1 MRFVGKQA
9 ICNLQFTIF
18 FFTEYTFCLQGG
30 NPVKKIVII
39 NRHDQASD
47 AQTVLRYFFYLSGSL
62 MQLEKNLN
70 CADIAPLTEENLY
83 RMTSKCKE
91 HNK

>member
-9 ICNLQFTIF
+9 IYLLNILFA
-18 FFTEYTFCLQGG
+18 YRVGM
-30 NPVKKIVII
+30 PVEKIVII

-62 MQLEKNLN
+62 MQLEKKLN
-70 CADIAPLTEENLY
+70 CSDIAPLTEENLY
-83 RMTSKCKE
+83 RMANKCKE